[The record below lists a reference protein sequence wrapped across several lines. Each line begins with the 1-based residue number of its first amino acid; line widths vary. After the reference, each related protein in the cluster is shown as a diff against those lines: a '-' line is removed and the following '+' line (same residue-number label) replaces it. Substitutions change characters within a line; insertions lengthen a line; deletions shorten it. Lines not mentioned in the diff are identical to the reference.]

1 MDSNNNEIGDMMEKM
16 DEMACYG
23 GVFSEEN
30 IIQVILF
37 CNMIHCTLYYTHP
50 LRTRAALILI
60 GWKSREH
67 NLLSRIP
74 AYWTILNNENC
85 IESTRIC

>member
-1 MDSNNNEIGDMMEKM
+1 MNSNNNEIGDMMEKM

-37 CNMIHCTLYYTHP
+37 CNMIHCTLYYTNSLWSP
-50 LRTRAALILI
+50 M
-60 GWKSREH
+60 
-67 NLLSRIP
+67 
-74 AYWTILNNENC
+74 
-85 IESTRIC
+85 